1 MAPPKSATSRS
12 QDPRNDDSDTP
23 ATPDPNR
30 ELLQQLAEQLATA
43 NARLAALEAE
53 RQQPPADRTPK
64 DPKLTPPPEFS
75 GKISEYRNFIAQCTI
90 FGSKLQG
97 ILRNQAQCPATNE
110 ISCRLLC

>member
-30 ELLQQLAEQLATA
+30 ELLQQLAEQLATV

-53 RQQPPADRTPK
+53 RQQPLADRTPE
-64 DPKLTPPPEFS
+64 DAKLTPPPEFS
-75 GKISEYRNFIAQCTI
+75 GNISEYRNLIALFTLPYTSDPNTHNNDDKEDHLLI
-90 FGSKLQG
+90 SL
-97 ILRNQAQCPATNE
+97 LR
-110 ISCRLLC
+110 